1 MQLEQIQTSPF
12 TKTFAD
18 MFKQVAWSHLLQPLH
33 CFILSF
39 CLYLLLQMQYKLC
52 VAVAFVASF
61 PGEEVALLSTGNGLN
76 LSSSSDFN
84 RCCHIASCFQRSIE
98 GSCSLHNA
106 VATANEN
113 APHAS
118 QPSCSC
124 IAMLLMVTVS
134 FSEWM
139 ISLIRSITVCGMED
153 RAFAVIQ
160 QHSCL
165 VFIQFYAYCIQWF
178 DRICII

>member
-1 MQLEQIQTSPF
+1 
-12 TKTFAD
+12 
-18 MFKQVAWSHLLQPLH
+18 MFKQVAWNHSLQPLH

-52 VAVAFVASF
+52 IAVAFVASF
-61 PGEEVALLSTGNGLN
+61 SGEEVALLSTGNGFN

-98 GSCSLHNA
+98 GSCLLHNA
-106 VATANEN
+106 VATANHN
-113 APHAS
+113 TPHAS
-118 QPSCSC
+118 QPCRSG

-139 ISLIRSITVCGMED
+139 ISVIRSTTVCGMEEYLLSYKNTVVLSS
-153 RAFAVIQ
+153 FNFM
-160 QHSCL
+160 H
-165 VFIQFYAYCIQWF
+165 IQWF